1 MNKKKNLTTEET
13 FALAVQNHQKNNLK
27 FAENLY
33 KEILKTNPNH
43 FAPIYL
49 LVTLLIQ
56 KKDFN
61 RSIQLLKK
69 AVQIQPNH
77 ASAHNNLGIALISN
91 DVKNYQVAND
101 CFNKAI
107 KIDPNFAEAFYN
119 LGNMCKDENYEEAK
133 NLYRK
138 ALKIKPNYTNAY
150 INLGVVSEYCNEFDE
165 AINCFQKAA
174 NLKPNDPKIYS
185 LIGSVLEKSGKNIA
199 AIENYQKALEKRTNI
214 KFEGEKRLHPAIKYF
229 YLELTNKCNFHCE
242 FCPSDLQSRSHG
254 FMDISLAKKIFDEIA
269 QKKLVDQVNLHLM
282 GEPTLHPKLNDIL
295 IYAKKK
301 NVKIGLTTN
310 GSTLVAKKIPEL
322 LESISGEITASLMTP
337 TKETYKIRGDVKLNW
352 DRYIDNFRLL
362 VQEHL
367 KRISEG
373 KKNEYNIQIRIMVSG
388 GDSRKGTVKV
398 VETPQDIEK
407 NWNIWTTLVKDTE
420 KQLGLKPFN
429 HQKIDSNT
437 VLSLVNKKGEASY
450 GVQKDL
456 KINFWRA
463 FTFANSRVSDDYE
476 LKYQKTAQYCPRPF
490 TDLGIL
496 WNGDVNPCC
505 LDHDGTLKIGDVR
518 NHSIEAVLHN
528 AAAKKIRGSM
538 YSLEALHPTCQ
549 KCQAR
554 PVAK

>member
-1 MNKKKNLTTEET
+1 MDERKNLTTKEAFT
-13 FALAVQNHQKNNLK
+13 LAFQNQQKNNLK
-27 FAENLY
+27 VAENLY
-33 KEILKTNPNH
+33 NEILKTNPNH
-43 FAPIYL
+43 FESIYL
-49 LVTLLIQ
+49 LGTLLIQ

-77 ASAHNNLGIALISN
+77 ASAHSNLGIALISN
-91 DVKNYQVAND
+91 DIKNYQ
-101 CFNKAI
+101 
-107 KIDPNFAEAFYN
+107 
-119 LGNMCKDENYEEAK
+119 
-133 NLYRK
+133 
-138 ALKIKPNYTNAY
+138 
-150 INLGVVSEYCNEFDE
+150 E

-242 FCPSDLQSRSHG
+242 FCPSDLQSRAHG

-269 QKKLVDQVNLHLM
+269 QKKLVDKVNLHLM

-388 GDSRKGTVKV
+388 VDNRKGTVKV

-420 KQLGLKPFN
+420 KQLRLKPFN
-429 HQKIDSNT
+429 RQKIDSNT
-437 VLSLVNKKGEASY
+437 VLSLVNKIGIPSRMKLQFNEEAS
-450 GVQKDL
+450 
-456 KINFWRA
+456 
-463 FTFANSRVSDDYE
+463 NSSDVPSKSSN
-476 LKYQKTAQYCPRPF
+476 L
-490 TDLGIL
+490 
-496 WNGDVNPCC
+496 
-505 LDHDGTLKIGDVR
+505 
-518 NHSIEAVLHN
+518 SI
-528 AAAKKIRGSM
+528 
-538 YSLEALHPTCQ
+538 
-549 KCQAR
+549 
-554 PVAK
+554 